1 MTPRRRQEKQ
11 DIWPESSDPLLEKL
25 FERYVLPRF
34 HELKRDEFRVIF
46 GITKKRALAQVIT
59 WRFRKGRH
67 TIRRY
72 HLVMVNVRQ
81 SEWKDTELVALMA
94 HELGH
99 IVNDLAGIR
108 PKTWEEQELAATSQ
122 AVARGFIIGFQQ
134 IFKRLCRTPCWEQ
147 IKTTPDGRRIMRGRN
162 LGGLYCNC
170 VGGNGI
176 FKAYCP
182 FADDFVGLLL
192 SGPTLMKSVTN
203 IQGICVLC
211 KRALKKKNPAFQ
223 CSSCGM
229 LYHQD
234 CLQSYLKRAHLV
246 CPSCRLEIT
255 TIPLTGNTAR

>member
-1 MTPRRRQEKQ
+1 MTPRRRKEREAV
-11 DIWPESSDPLLEKL
+11 WPERSNPLLEKL
-25 FERYVLPRF
+25 FEQNVLPRF
-34 HELKRDEFRVIF
+34 PELKRDEFRLIF
-46 GITKKRALAQVIT
+46 GVTKKGTLAQVAT
-59 WRFRKGRH
+59 FRFRRRGH

-72 HLVMVNVRQ
+72 HLITVNAHQ
-81 SEWKDTELVALMA
+81 MDWESTELIALIA
-94 HELGH
+94 HEMGH
-99 IVNDLAGIR
+99 LVNDLAGIR

-122 AVARGFIIGFQQ
+122 AVARGFLVGFQQ
-134 IFKRLCRTPCWEQ
+134 IFQRLCKTPCWEQ
-147 IKTTPDGRRIMRGRN
+147 IETTPDGRRIIRGRN

-182 FADDFVGLLL
+182 FADDFIGLWL
-192 SGPTLMKSVTN
+192 SKPTLMQSVKN

-211 KRALKKKNPAFQ
+211 KRALKKKIAAFQ

-246 CPSCRLEIT
+246 CPSCRLALT
-255 TIPLTGNTAR
+255 TIPPTDNSAR